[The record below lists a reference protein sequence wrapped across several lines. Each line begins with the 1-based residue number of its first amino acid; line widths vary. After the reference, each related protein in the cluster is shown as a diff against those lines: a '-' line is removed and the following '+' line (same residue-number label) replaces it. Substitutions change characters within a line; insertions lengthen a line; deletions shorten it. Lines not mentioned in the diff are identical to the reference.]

1 MATMLALPQEVLV
14 RVFDHVDKKNLP
26 SIRLVCSD
34 FETAGN
40 PRFAKEFLTRR
51 RHTMSLGSIS
61 TMHEI
66 VSHSYF
72 GPFVRTII
80 LNCLRTADPYTPI
93 NHDSV
98 VSSLP
103 FQVDAEETDE
113 ETSAKCLKVIKIVQT
128 IKKNHGGISIGVCL
142 ENTHKIQPCYGLGHL
157 VSKGSLWPVKR
168 MVYSANHVKHNLKA
182 LLHISKRMNCPVSS
196 ISVDLGSHAS
206 ECYDDVAPWL
216 SGPTLY
222 HAIKEVY
229 KEPVNPN
236 VSLNL
241 KYGVD
246 DSRHQTIFYDSVAQT
261 LKKYRSQTMRRGAT
275 MGYLTSDPR
284 WLSTTPVSTLEL
296 DGSLAYNSRTLK
308 NAHIVFHY
316 TRLENVTLRNLH
328 MKRARDWG
336 SVMRYLSEAPL
347 LKRCCFSL
355 LSGEKDAPIPRIGH
369 ATFLDIIWYK
379 VEGLETKQKLR
390 DLSDRLLTEEAAW
403 QNLTDDDPR
412 KYREDLGARITNQAE
427 ADEKR
432 QKHNKTDGNVRN
444 STTQRT
450 QVSSLERA
458 RVSSFDQ
465 PSEKLS
471 LTSEKPLQDIKPSRI
486 VTPKVPKHL
495 RQDVLAILGQDE
507 ETSTATERRSCEKSC
522 VEPMASVE
530 TGALAGVQFYKD
542 GKKNEHSYQN
552 LLLSRVQ
559 AEETAW
565 NAPTDD
571 IFPKYTNGLGAKTIH
586 NSKRERNSKKMP
598 HAPTYNVAVR
608 HGVKR
613 KSSITADELN
623 GYPVKNVS
631 VGSRDVLHFTAKKQ
645 HFSKDYYENLYR
657 NSEKPL
663 LGSMALKV
671 AKSQIPMRKSGD
683 MLGIHKTGRAVCT
696 ATKPEFKGVSYAGRG
711 AAGNSTP
718 VADQESFTGSVA
730 LVESAI
736 EVRRLSNL
744 YYATTTRA
752 TGSISS
758 LEKAL
763 ERLSLTSDKQPRKN
777 KPSRIVTSKIP
788 KTLRQDVRKILSPS
802 EVSPLVTGIGH
813 CKDTPVEA
821 AVRGGTIAIA
831 NQNLSEGSVGV
842 TEDTLRIRKH
852 STLLHS
858 VLDNLSNETSLLFTQ
873 ARSRYVLEE
882 VQDVGDTDDWA
893 KDLCTYINTISV
905 SEEQEKPTT
914 AVQSGSIMFMGAV
927 RTEDAETDDWA
938 DEIGWDLDQVLKK
951 HQEKA

>member
-1 MATMLALPQEVLV
+1 MATILALPQEVLA

-51 RHTMSLGSIS
+51 RHTMSLESIS

-66 VSHSYF
+66 VSHPYF
-72 GPFVRTII
+72 GPFVRTIVF
-80 LNCLRTADPYTPI
+80 NCLRTADPHTPI
-93 NHDSV
+93 DHDSV
-98 VSSLP
+98 ISSLP
-103 FQVDAEETDE
+103 FQVDAEETIE
-113 ETSAKCLKVIKIVQT
+113 ETSAKYLKVVQIVQT
-128 IKKNHGGISIGVCL
+128 IKKNHGRISIGVCL
-142 ENTHKIQPCYGLGHL
+142 ENAHKIQPCYGLGQL
-157 VSKGSLWPVKR
+157 VSKGNLWPIKR
-168 MVYSANHVKHNLKA
+168 MVYSVNHMKHNLKV
-182 LLHISKRMNCPVSS
+182 LLHISKQADCPVSS
-196 ISVDLGSHAS
+196 IGVDLGSHTS
-206 ECYDDVAPWL
+206 EGYDQVTPWFF
-216 SGPTLY
+216 GPTLY
-222 HAIKEVY
+222 QAIIQAIKGVHN
-229 KEPVNPN
+229 EPVKI
-236 VSLNL
+236 SLNL

-246 DSRHQTIFYDSVAQT
+246 DSRHQTIFYDSVTQT
-261 LKKYRSQTMRRGAT
+261 LKKYRSQTILRRGA
-275 MGYLTSDPR
+275 LSF
-284 WLSTTPVSTLEL
+284 WLGSIPVSTLEL
-296 DGSLAYNSRTLK
+296 DGSLAYNFHNLK
-308 NAHIVFHY
+308 SAHLGYHY
-316 TRLENVTLRNLH
+316 TRLENVTFKNLH

-336 SVMRYLSEAPL
+336 SAMEYLSEAPL
-347 LKRCCFSL
+347 LK
-355 LSGEKDAPIPRIGH
+355 K
-369 ATFLDIIWYK
+369 
-379 VEGLETKQKLR
+379 
-390 DLSDRLLTEEAAW
+390 EAAW

-427 ADEKR
+427 ADGKR
-432 QKHNKTDGNVRN
+432 QNHNKTDGNVRN
-444 STTQRT
+444 STIQTT
-450 QVSSLERA
+450 QVSSLEQA
-458 RVSSFDQ
+458 QVSSSNQAF
-465 PSEKLS
+465 EKLS
-471 LTSEKPLQDIKPSRI
+471 LTSEKPLQDIKPSEV
-486 VTPKVPKHL
+486 VTFKVPKHL

-507 ETSTATERRSCEKSC
+507 ETYTATERRSCEESC
-522 VEPMASVE
+522 VKTMASVE
-530 TGALAGVQFYKD
+530 TGALAGVQIHKD
-542 GKKNEHSYQN
+542 GKENGHSCQN
-552 LLLSRVQ
+552 LLSSRLQ

-571 IFPKYTNGLGAKTIH
+571 VFPKYTNGFGAKTIH
-586 NSKRERNSKKMP
+586 NPKRERNSKKMP

-608 HGVKR
+608 HRVKR
-613 KSSITADELN
+613 KSSITADEPN
-623 GYPVKNVS
+623 GYPIKNVS
-631 VGSRDVLHFTAKKQ
+631 VVSRDVLHFTAGKQ
-645 HFSKDYYENLYR
+645 HFSKDHRENLYR

-683 MLGIHKTGRAVCT
+683 MLDIRKTGRAVCT
-696 ATKPEFKGVSYAGRG
+696 AITPECKGVSYAGRG

-736 EVRRLSNL
+736 EVRRPSNL

-763 ERLSLTSDKQPRKN
+763 ERLSLTSDKQPRMN

-788 KTLRQDVRKILSPS
+788 KALRQDVLKILSPS
-802 EVSPLVTGIGH
+802 EFSPLATGIGH

>member
-1 MATMLALPQEVLV
+1 MATILALPQEVLA

-51 RHTMSLGSIS
+51 RHTMSLESRS

-66 VSHSYF
+66 VSHPYF
-72 GPFVRTII
+72 GPFVRTIVF
-80 LNCLRTADPYTPI
+80 NCLRTADPHTPI
-93 NHDSV
+93 DHDSV
-98 VSSLP
+98 ISSLP
-103 FQVDAEETDE
+103 FQVDAEETIE
-113 ETSAKCLKVIKIVQT
+113 ETSAKYLKVVQIVQT
-128 IKKNHGGISIGVCL
+128 IKKNHGRISIGVCL
-142 ENTHKIQPCYGLGHL
+142 ENAHKIQPCYGLGQL
-157 VSKGSLWPVKR
+157 VSKGNLWPIKR
-168 MVYSANHVKHNLKA
+168 MVYSVNHMKHNLKA
-182 LLHISKRMNCPVSS
+182 LLHISKQADCPVSS
-196 ISVDLGSHAS
+196 IGVDLGSHTS
-206 ECYDDVAPWL
+206 EGYDQVTPWFF
-216 SGPTLY
+216 GPTLY
-222 HAIKEVY
+222 QAIIQAIKGVHN
-229 KEPVNPN
+229 EPVKI
-236 VSLNL
+236 SLNL

-246 DSRHQTIFYDSVAQT
+246 DSRHQTIFYDSVTQT
-261 LKKYRSQTMRRGAT
+261 LKKYRSQTILRRGA
-275 MGYLTSDPR
+275 LSF
-284 WLSTTPVSTLEL
+284 WLGSIPVSTLEL
-296 DGSLAYNSRTLK
+296 DGSLAYNFHNLK
-308 NAHIVFHY
+308 SAHLGYHY
-316 TRLENVTLRNLH
+316 TRLENVTFKNLH

-336 SVMRYLSEAPL
+336 SAMEYLSEAPL
-347 LKRCCFSL
+347 LKSCYFTL
-355 LSGEKDAPIPRIGH
+355 LSSEEDAPIPRIGH

-379 VEGLETKQKLR
+379 VEGPETRKKLR
-390 DLSDRLLTEEAAW
+390 DLSDRLLIEEAAW

-427 ADEKR
+427 ADGKR
-432 QKHNKTDGNVRN
+432 QNHNKTDGNVRN
-444 STTQRT
+444 STIQTT
-450 QVSSLERA
+450 QVSSLEQA
-458 RVSSFDQ
+458 QVSSSNQAF
-465 PSEKLS
+465 EKLS
-471 LTSEKPLQDIKPSRI
+471 LTSEKPLQDIKPSEV
-486 VTPKVPKHL
+486 VTFKVPKHL

-507 ETSTATERRSCEKSC
+507 ETYTATERRSCEESC
-522 VEPMASVE
+522 VKTMASVE
-530 TGALAGVQFYKD
+530 TGALAGVQIHKD
-542 GKKNEHSYQN
+542 GKENGHSCQN
-552 LLLSRVQ
+552 LLSSRLQ

-571 IFPKYTNGLGAKTIH
+571 VFPKYTNGFGAKTIH
-586 NSKRERNSKKMP
+586 NPKRERNSKKMP

-613 KSSITADELN
+613 KSSITADEPN
-623 GYPVKNVS
+623 GYPIKNVS
-631 VGSRDVLHFTAKKQ
+631 VVSRDVLHFTAGKQ
-645 HFSKDYYENLYR
+645 HFSKDHRENLYR

-683 MLGIHKTGRAVCT
+683 MLDIRKTGRAVCT
-696 ATKPEFKGVSYAGRG
+696 AITPECKGVSYAGRG

-736 EVRRLSNL
+736 EVRRPSNL

-763 ERLSLTSDKQPRKN
+763 ERLSLTSDKQPRMN

-788 KTLRQDVRKILSPS
+788 KALRQDVLKILSPS
-802 EVSPLVTGIGH
+802 EFSPLATGIGH

-951 HQEKA
+951 HQKKA

>member
-1 MATMLALPQEVLV
+1 
-14 RVFDHVDKKNLP
+14 
-26 SIRLVCSD
+26 
-34 FETAGN
+34 
-40 PRFAKEFLTRR
+40 
-51 RHTMSLGSIS
+51 
-61 TMHEI
+61 MHEI
-66 VSHSYF
+66 VSHPYF

-80 LNCLRTADPYTPI
+80 FNCLRTADPYTPI

-103 FQVDAEETDE
+103 FQVDAEETIE
-113 ETSAKCLKVIKIVQT
+113 ETSAKYLKVVQIVQT
-128 IKKNHGGISIGVCL
+128 IKKNHGGINIGVCL
-142 ENTHKIQPCYGLGHL
+142 ENTHKIQPCYGLGNL

-168 MVYSANHVKHNLKA
+168 MVYSADHVKHNLKA
-182 LLHISKRMNCPVSS
+182 LLQISKQVDCPVSS
-196 ISVDLGSHAS
+196 IELDLGSHRDPVVP
-206 ECYDDVAPWL
+206 YF
-216 SGPTLY
+216 GPSLY
-222 HAIKEVY
+222 EAIKEVY
-229 KEPVNPN
+229 KEPLIPN
-236 VSLNL
+236 ISLNL
-241 KYGVD
+241 KYGID
-246 DSRHQTIFYDSVAQT
+246 DSRHETIFYDSVTQT
-261 LKKYRSQTMRRGAT
+261 LKKYRSQTMQRGAT
-275 MGYLTSDPR
+275 MLYLRTDPR
-284 WLSTTPVSTLEL
+284 WRSTTPVSTLEL
-296 DGSLAYNSRTLK
+296 DGLLEYSFPTLK
-308 NAHIVFHY
+308 QIHLVYHY
-316 TRLENVTLRNLH
+316 TRLENVTFKNLH
-328 MKRARDWG
+328 MKQARGWG
-336 SVMRYLSEAPL
+336 SAMEYLSEAPL
-347 LKRCCFSL
+347 LKSCYFSL
-355 LSGEKDAPIPRIGH
+355 LSSGKDAPIPRIGH

-379 VEGLETKQKLR
+379 VDGPEIKKKLR
-390 DLSDRLLTEEAAW
+390 DLSDRLLIEEAAW

-444 STTQRT
+444 STIQRT
-450 QVSSLERA
+450 QVSSLEQA

-465 PSEKLS
+465 AFEKLS

-486 VTPKVPKHL
+486 VTSKVPKHL
-495 RQDVLAILGQDE
+495 RQDVLAILGQDQ

-522 VEPMASVE
+522 VETMASVE
-530 TGALAGVQFYKD
+530 TGALAGVQLHKD
-542 GKKNEHSYQN
+542 GKKNEHSYRN
-552 LLLSRVQ
+552 LLLSRLQ

-571 IFPKYTNGLGAKTIH
+571 VFPKYRNGFGAKTIH

-623 GYPVKNVS
+623 GYPIKNVS
-631 VGSRDVLHFTAKKQ
+631 VMSRDVLHFTAEKQ
-645 HFSKDYYENLYR
+645 RFSKDYRENLYR

-683 MLGIHKTGRAVCT
+683 MLDIRKTGRAVCT
-696 ATKPEFKGVSYAGRG
+696 AITPECKEVFYAERG
-711 AAGNSTP
+711 AAGNSTQ

-736 EVRRLSNL
+736 EVRRPSNL

-788 KTLRQDVRKILSPS
+788 KTLRQDVLKILSPS
-802 EVSPLVTGIGH
+802 EVSPLATGIGH
-813 CKDTPVEA
+813 CKDTPVET

-831 NQNLSEGSVGV
+831 NQNLSEGSVGA

>member
-26 SIRLVCSD
+26 SIRFVCSD
-34 FETAGN
+34 FEMAGN

-51 RHTMSLGSIS
+51 RHTMSLESIS

-103 FQVDAEETDE
+103 FQVDAEETIE
-113 ETSAKCLKVIKIVQT
+113 ETSAKYLKVVQIVQT

-142 ENTHKIQPCYGLGHL
+142 ENTHKIQPCYGLGQL
-157 VSKGSLWPVKR
+157 VSKGNLWPVKR
-168 MVYSANHVKHNLKA
+168 MVYSANHMKHTLKA
-182 LLHISKRMNCPVSS
+182 LLQISKQVDCPVSS
-196 ISVDLGSHAS
+196 IELDLGSQRDPVVP
-206 ECYDDVAPWL
+206 CF
-216 SGPTLY
+216 GPSLY
-222 HAIKEVY
+222 EAVKEVY
-229 KEPVNPN
+229 KEPLIPN
-236 VSLNL
+236 ISLNL
-241 KYGVD
+241 KYGID
-246 DSRHQTIFYDSVAQT
+246 DSRHATIFYDSVTQT
-261 LKKYRSQTMRRGAT
+261 LKKYRSQTMRRGAK
-275 MGYLTSDPR
+275 MLYLRTDPR
-284 WLSTTPVSTLEL
+284 WRSTTPVSTLEL
-296 DGSLAYNSRTLK
+296 DGLLEYSFPVLQQIHLVY
-308 NAHIVFHY
+308 HY
-316 TRLENVTLRNLH
+316 TRLENVTFKNLH
-328 MKRARDWG
+328 MKWARGWG
-336 SVMRYLSEAPL
+336 SAMEYLSEAPL
-347 LKRCCFSL
+347 LKSCYFSL
-355 LSGEKDAPIPRIGH
+355 LSSGIDAPRPRIGH

-379 VEGLETKQKLR
+379 VDGPEIKKKLR
-390 DLSDRLLTEEAAW
+390 DLSDRLLIEEVAW

-444 STTQRT
+444 STIQRT
-450 QVSSLERA
+450 QVSSLEQA

-465 PSEKLS
+465 AFEKLS

-486 VTPKVPKHL
+486 VTSKVPKHL

-522 VEPMASVE
+522 VKTMTSVE
-530 TGALAGVQFYKD
+530 TGALAGIQSHKD
-542 GKKNEHSYQN
+542 GKENGHSCQN
-552 LLLSRVQ
+552 LLLSRLQ

-571 IFPKYTNGLGAKTIH
+571 VFPKYTNGFGAKTIH
-586 NSKRERNSKKMP
+586 NLKKERNSKKMT
-598 HAPTYNVAVR
+598 HAPTYNVAVI

-613 KSSITADELN
+613 KSSITADELS
-623 GYPVKNVS
+623 GYPIKNVS
-631 VGSRDVLHFTAKKQ
+631 VVSRDVLHFTAEKQ
-645 HFSKDYYENLYR
+645 RFSKGYRENLYR

-671 AKSQIPMRKSGD
+671 AKSQIPIRTRED
-683 MLGIHKTGRAVCT
+683 MLDIPETARAVLT
-696 ATKPEFKGVSYAGRG
+696 TTKPEHNGVSYAGRS

-718 VADQESFTGSVA
+718 VADQESSTGSFA
-730 LVESAI
+730 LVESTLD
-736 EVRRLSNL
+736 VRMSSNL
-744 YYATTTRA
+744 HRSTTTRA
-752 TGSISS
+752 IGSVSS

-763 ERLSLTSDKQPRKN
+763 ERLSLTSDKQPPKN

-788 KTLRQDVRKILSPS
+788 KTLCQDVLKILSPG
-802 EVSPLVTGIGH
+802 EVSPLTTGIGH
-813 CKDTPVEA
+813 CKNTPVEA
-821 AVRGGTIAIA
+821 AVHGETIAIA
-831 NQNLSEGSVGV
+831 NQHLSEGSVGV
-842 TEDTLRIRKH
+842 TEETLRSRKH
-852 STLLHS
+852 LTPLHS
-858 VLDNLSNETSLLFTQ
+858 VLDNPSNKTSLLFTQ

-893 KDLCTYINTISV
+893 EDLCTRINTISV